1 MRLKARSLVDEIEEI
16 KTRLVTV
23 EMTLL
28 ESEEASKEDKEAL
41 KEALKEYRKGRT
53 IPLSF

>member
-53 IPLSF
+53 ITLSF